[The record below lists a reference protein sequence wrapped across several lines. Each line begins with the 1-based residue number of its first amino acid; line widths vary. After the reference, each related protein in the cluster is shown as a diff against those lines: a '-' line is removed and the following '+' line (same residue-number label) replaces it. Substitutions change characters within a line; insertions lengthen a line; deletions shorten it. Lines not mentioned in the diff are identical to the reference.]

1 MSYSRKFLNTI
12 QYFAVCLVLLFSC
25 SAAVTA
31 QVEEKNQDVPVRITL
46 KPDKKT
52 IMLGEPLFFAFE
64 VTNLSGEKLCL
75 GVGGDYRNRF
85 GRPDSFKVSVRT
97 DDGTE
102 VPQPEVEGHGGFIG
116 CAPIEPGET
125 YTVKLFLW
133 HWAIIERTGSYRVNV
148 QRHMG
153 FSTYEDDNKDGPKYS
168 MLADVNAEF
177 VVVASERNRIG
188 GVISSLGSIMLDS
201 SDPRAADSARSLAHI
216 KDKRVISY
224 FAEALGKFRDAEFG
238 LDERN
243 EYSIASQSIFA
254 LATYDDDGAIEA
266 LQAEMNSRSDDR
278 REQVASA
285 FGDSPHRS
293 AIKLLLQMQNDSYW
307 FVRLRVAQGLAKVK
321 TKESRAVLH
330 KLLKDKHEDVRK
342 AALESLNKINQE
354 QPAR

>member
-1 MSYSRKFLNTI
+1 MSHSRKFLKTT
-12 QYFAVCLVLLFSC
+12 QCFAVCLVLMFSC
-25 SAAVTA
+25 SASVTA
-31 QVEEKNQDVPVRITL
+31 QLEGKNQDVPVRITL

-75 GVGGDYRNRF
+75 GVGGDYRNQF
-85 GRPDSFKVSVRT
+85 GRPDSFKVSVRS
-97 DDGTE
+97 DDGTAI
-102 VPQPEVEGHGGFIG
+102 PQPEVSGHGGFIG
-116 CAPIEPGET
+116 CHPIEPGET

-148 QRHMG
+148 QRRMG
-153 FSTYEDDNKDGPKYS
+153 FSTYDGDNKNGPKYS

-177 VVVASERNRIG
+177 VVVASEQNRMG

-201 SDPRAADSARSLAHI
+201 SDPRAADAARSLAYI

-238 LDERN
+238 FDERN

-254 LATYDDDGAIEA
+254 LATYDDDSAIEA
-266 LQAEMNSRSDDR
+266 LQAAMNSRSDDT
-278 REQVASA
+278 RESVASA
-285 FGDSPHRS
+285 FCDSPHRS
-293 AIKLLLQMQNDSYW
+293 AIKLLLKMRNDNYW

-321 TKESRAVLH
+321 IKESRAVLH
-330 KLLKDKHEDVRK
+330 KLLKDEHEEVRK
-342 AALESLNKINQE
+342 AAQESLNKISQV